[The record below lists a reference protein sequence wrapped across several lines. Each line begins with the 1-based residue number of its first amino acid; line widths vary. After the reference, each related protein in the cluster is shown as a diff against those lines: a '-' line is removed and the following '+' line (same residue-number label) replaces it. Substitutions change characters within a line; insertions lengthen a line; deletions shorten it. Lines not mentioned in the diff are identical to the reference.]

1 MKRLLFIILSFCI
14 VGCVDGGLSNEGP
27 NPPDSS
33 QTTDGPDS
41 SGGTSGGIGNEGGSN
56 AGEGNDEGGS
66 GNEGNEGGNDKPSDS
81 DKPSD
86 DGGKKPQLNPY
97 EKWEDW
103 IPVTTK

>member
-41 SGGTSGGIGNEGGSN
+41 SGGTSGGEGNEGGTS
-56 AGEGNDEGGS
+56 GEGEGS
-66 GNEGNEGGNDKPSDS
+66 EGGNDKPSDS

>member
-41 SGGTSGGIGNEGGSN
+41 SGGTSGGEGSDGSGTS
-56 AGEGNDEGGS
+56 GEGEGS
-66 GNEGNEGGNDKPSDS
+66 EGGNDKPSDS